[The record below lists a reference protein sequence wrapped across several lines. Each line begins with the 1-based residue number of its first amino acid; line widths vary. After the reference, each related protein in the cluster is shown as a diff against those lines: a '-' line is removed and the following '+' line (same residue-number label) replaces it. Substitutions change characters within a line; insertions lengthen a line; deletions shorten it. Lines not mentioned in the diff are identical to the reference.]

1 MQTTRTI
8 AIAAALVLAG
18 CAGTAPDFDPEKDFG
33 HAWVKDS
40 ADYAALTR
48 QVYAVATRDLARFVA
63 DSTWSAM
70 PGQTGAAELPPAV
83 ILDVDETVIN
93 NVNFQ
98 VRFERPF
105 TDQKLEMWD
114 REHIAEPVPGVV
126 EFIAAARDAEPVVYP
141 GEPVLPD
148 GIPLGANVVVVADEY
163 GSGTVAGQLAP
174 SGLHEVA
181 VRRQTERAGEVVVH
195 FPREDYMVVRAG

>member
-1 MQTTRTI
+1 MTGGGKFKVVVQKP
-8 AIAAALVLAG
+8 AG
-18 CAGTAPDFDPEKDFG
+18 AP
-33 HAWVKDS
+33 
-40 ADYAALTR
+40 
-48 QVYAVATRDLARFVA
+48 
-63 DSTWSAM
+63 
-70 PGQTGAAELPPAV
+70 PGGAAERYA
-83 ILDVDETVIN
+83 IEREALDPIGAAIVEVDAADE
-93 NVNFQ
+93 
-98 VRFERPF
+98 
-105 TDQKLEMWD
+105 
-114 REHIAEPVPGVV
+114 A